1 MTTGNIFDV
10 ISLADRFL
18 VTGLSTPCS
27 HLLRWHSL
35 LLLPLYSCHIL
46 FTAPIS
52 TSGSAITDFIYRKLI
67 NVDNVF
73 AFLQVMKEC
82 ERKLAKK
89 KKKIL
94 INLQNLPVSAALDFN
109 KEIIKFMINNC
120 MYTRSNLLSLYNLI
134 LIQLPYSQPPSFQF
148 MGEAGVHRAA
158 L

>member
-27 HLLRWHSL
+27 HFLRWHSL

-89 KKKIL
+89 KKIL
-94 INLQNLPVSAALDFN
+94 TNLQNLPVSAALDFN

-120 MYTRSNLLSLYNLI
+120 MYTRSNLLSL
-134 LIQLPYSQPPSFQF
+134 IQLPYSQPPSFQF